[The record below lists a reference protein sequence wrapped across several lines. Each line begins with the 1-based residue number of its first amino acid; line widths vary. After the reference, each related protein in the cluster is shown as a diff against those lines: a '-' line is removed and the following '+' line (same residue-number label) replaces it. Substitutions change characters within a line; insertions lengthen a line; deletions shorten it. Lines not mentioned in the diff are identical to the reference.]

1 MKKIAILGS
10 TGSIG
15 TQTVDILPSIDAEV
29 VALTTNR
36 RINLLEEQARALH
49 PKMVCAMDENAAKA
63 LKIKLADTDIEVL
76 TGMDGLIA
84 CAAESGADIVVTA
97 VVGMVGLLPTMAAI
111 KAGKDIALAN
121 KETLVCAGALM
132 NFLVG
137 FLIVLAVMQPN
148 GPNGGYIVSTIASV
162 DPASTAAGDL
172 KAGDEI
178 LKIDGYHIL
187 VRSDF
192 ETALSRTASTT
203 HKVTVR
209 REGEKVT
216 LPSVKL
222 EATVTDANGNK
233 RIGITFAELP
243 DSLGMH
249 LSMSVRTAVNY
260 ARLVWSS
267 MGMLVSGQVGV
278 DQLAGPVGMAE
289 VMADTAKYSMI
300 SFFQLVAFISI
311 NLGVMN
317 LLPLPALDGGRLVFL
332 IIEGIRR
339 KPVPPKYEGYVHA
352 AGLMLLLM
360 LMVYVT
366 GQDVLR
372 IFMRSN

>member
-1 MKKIAILGS
+1 MLQIILAILAFGVLVIVHEFGHFI
-10 TGSIG
+10 TAKRGGVQVNEFWIG
-15 TQTVDILPSIDAEV
+15 MGPT
-29 VALTTNR
+29 
-36 RINLLEEQARALH
+36 LLKHEYKGTLY
-49 PKMVCAMDENAAKA
+49 C
-63 LKIKLADTDIEVL
+63 LK
-76 TGMDGLIA
+76 
-84 CAAESGADIVVTA
+84 
-97 VVGMVGLLPTMAAI
+97 LLPFGGACVMEGEDGESENEHAFG
-111 KAGKDIALAN
+111 KAKLPRRMLI
-121 KETLVCAGALM
+121 VCAGALM

-192 ETALSRTASTT
+192 ETALSRTASIT
-203 HKVTVR
+203 HEVTVR

-339 KPVPPKYEGYVHA
+339 KPVPPRYEGYVHA

>member
-1 MKKIAILGS
+1 MLQIILAILAFGVLVIVHEFGHFI
-10 TGSIG
+10 TAKRGGVQVNEFWIG
-15 TQTVDILPSIDAEV
+15 MGPT
-29 VALTTNR
+29 
-36 RINLLEEQARALH
+36 LLKHEYKGTLY
-49 PKMVCAMDENAAKA
+49 C
-63 LKIKLADTDIEVL
+63 LK
-76 TGMDGLIA
+76 
-84 CAAESGADIVVTA
+84 
-97 VVGMVGLLPTMAAI
+97 LLPFGGACVMEGEDGESENEHAFG
-111 KAGKDIALAN
+111 KAKLPRRMLI
-121 KETLVCAGALM
+121 VCAGALM

-192 ETALSRTASTT
+192 GTALSRTASTT
-203 HKVTVR
+203 PAVTVR

-233 RIGITFAELP
+233 RIGLTFAELP

-339 KPVPPKYEGYVHA
+339 KPVPPRYEGYVHA

>member
-1 MKKIAILGS
+1 MLQIILAILAFGVLVIVHEFGHFI
-10 TGSIG
+10 TAKRGGVQVNEFWIG
-15 TQTVDILPSIDAEV
+15 MGPTILKHEHKGT
-29 VALTTNR
+29 LY
-36 RINLLEEQARALH
+36 
-49 PKMVCAMDENAAKA
+49 C
-63 LKIKLADTDIEVL
+63 LK
-76 TGMDGLIA
+76 
-84 CAAESGADIVVTA
+84 
-97 VVGMVGLLPTMAAI
+97 LLPFGGACVMEGEDGESENEHAFG
-111 KAGKDIALAN
+111 KAKLPRRMLI
-121 KETLVCAGALM
+121 VCAGALM

-278 DQLAGPVGMAE
+278 AE

-339 KPVPPKYEGYVHA
+339 KPVPPRYEGYVHA

>member
-1 MKKIAILGS
+1 MLQIILAILAFGVLVIVHEFGHFI
-10 TGSIG
+10 TAKRGGVQVNEFWIG
-15 TQTVDILPSIDAEV
+15 MGPTLLKHEHKGTLYCLKLP
-29 VALTTNR
+29 R
-36 RINLLEEQARALH
+36 R
-49 PKMVCAMDENAAKA
+49 M
-63 LKIKLADTDIEVL
+63 
-76 TGMDGLIA
+76 LI
-84 CAAESGADIVVTA
+84 
-97 VVGMVGLLPTMAAI
+97 
-111 KAGKDIALAN
+111 
-121 KETLVCAGALM
+121 VCAGALM

-192 ETALSRTASTT
+192 ETALSRSGSAT
-203 HKVTVR
+203 HEVTVR

-339 KPVPPKYEGYVHA
+339 KPVPPRYEGYVHA

-360 LMVYVT
+360 LMVYVS

>member
-1 MKKIAILGS
+1 MLQIILAILAFGVLVIVHEFGHFI
-10 TGSIG
+10 TAKRGGVQVNEFWIG
-15 TQTVDILPSIDAEV
+15 MGPT
-29 VALTTNR
+29 
-36 RINLLEEQARALH
+36 LLKHEHKGTLY
-49 PKMVCAMDENAAKA
+49 C
-63 LKIKLADTDIEVL
+63 LK
-76 TGMDGLIA
+76 
-84 CAAESGADIVVTA
+84 
-97 VVGMVGLLPTMAAI
+97 LLPFGGACVMEGEDGESENEHAFG
-111 KAGKDIALAN
+111 KAKLPRRMLI
-121 KETLVCAGALM
+121 VCAGALM

-192 ETALSRTASTT
+192 EIALSRTASTT
-203 HKVTVR
+203 HEVTVR

-300 SFFQLVAFISI
+300 SFVQLVAFISI

-339 KPVPPKYEGYVHA
+339 KPVPPRYEGYVHA

>member
-1 MKKIAILGS
+1 MLQIILAILAFGVLVIVHEFGHFI
-10 TGSIG
+10 TAKRGGVQVNEFWIG
-15 TQTVDILPSIDAEV
+15 MGPT
-29 VALTTNR
+29 
-36 RINLLEEQARALH
+36 LLKHEHKGTLY
-49 PKMVCAMDENAAKA
+49 C
-63 LKIKLADTDIEVL
+63 LK
-76 TGMDGLIA
+76 
-84 CAAESGADIVVTA
+84 
-97 VVGMVGLLPTMAAI
+97 LLPFGGACVMEGEDGESENEHAFG
-111 KAGKDIALAN
+111 KAKLPRRMLI
-121 KETLVCAGALM
+121 VCAGALM

-203 HKVTVR
+203 HEVTVR

-260 ARLVWSS
+260 AARPVARACIAS
-267 MGMLVSGQVGV
+267 VTVGV

>member
-1 MKKIAILGS
+1 MLQIILAILAFGVLVIVHEFGHFI
-10 TGSIG
+10 TAKRGGVQVNEFWIG
-15 TQTVDILPSIDAEV
+15 MGPT
-29 VALTTNR
+29 
-36 RINLLEEQARALH
+36 LLKHEHKGTLY
-49 PKMVCAMDENAAKA
+49 C
-63 LKIKLADTDIEVL
+63 LK
-76 TGMDGLIA
+76 
-84 CAAESGADIVVTA
+84 
-97 VVGMVGLLPTMAAI
+97 LLPFGGACVMEGEDGESENEHAFG
-111 KAGKDIALAN
+111 KAKLPRRMLI
-121 KETLVCAGALM
+121 VCAGALM

-203 HKVTVR
+203 YKVTVR

-332 IIEGIRR
+332 I
-339 KPVPPKYEGYVHA
+339 
-352 AGLMLLLM
+352 
-360 LMVYVT
+360 
-366 GQDVLR
+366 
-372 IFMRSN
+372 

>member
-1 MKKIAILGS
+1 MLQIILAILAFGVLVIVHEFGHFI
-10 TGSIG
+10 TAKRGGVQVNEFWIG
-15 TQTVDILPSIDAEV
+15 MGPT
-29 VALTTNR
+29 
-36 RINLLEEQARALH
+36 LLKHEYKGTLY
-49 PKMVCAMDENAAKA
+49 C
-63 LKIKLADTDIEVL
+63 LK
-76 TGMDGLIA
+76 
-84 CAAESGADIVVTA
+84 
-97 VVGMVGLLPTMAAI
+97 LLPFGGACVMEGEDGESENEHAFG
-111 KAGKDIALAN
+111 KAKLPRRMLI
-121 KETLVCAGALM
+121 VCAGALM

-172 KAGDEI
+172 QAGDEI

-192 ETALSRTASTT
+192 ETALSRTASIT
-203 HKVTVR
+203 HKVIVR

-339 KPVPPKYEGYVHA
+339 KPVPPRYEGYVHA

>member
-1 MKKIAILGS
+1 M
-10 TGSIG
+10 
-15 TQTVDILPSIDAEV
+15 
-29 VALTTNR
+29 
-36 RINLLEEQARALH
+36 
-49 PKMVCAMDENAAKA
+49 
-63 LKIKLADTDIEVL
+63 
-76 TGMDGLIA
+76 
-84 CAAESGADIVVTA
+84 
-97 VVGMVGLLPTMAAI
+97 
-111 KAGKDIALAN
+111 
-121 KETLVCAGALM
+121 
-132 NFLVG
+132 
-137 FLIVLAVMQPN
+137 
-148 GPNGGYIVSTIASV
+148 
-162 DPASTAAGDL
+162 
-172 KAGDEI
+172 
-178 LKIDGYHIL
+178 
-187 VRSDF
+187 
-192 ETALSRTASTT
+192 
-203 HKVTVR
+203 R

-317 LLPLPALDGGRLVFL
+317 LLPLPALDGGRIFFL
-332 IIEGIRR
+332 LLNGVLFALFR
-339 KPVPPKYEGYVHA
+339 KRIPAKYEGYVHMVGM
-352 AGLMLLLM
+352 AGLLALSLL
-360 LMVYVT
+360 VT
-366 GQDVLR
+366 FSDIGKLFGV
-372 IFMRSN
+372 

>member
-1 MKKIAILGS
+1 MLQIILAILAFGVLVIVHEFGHFI
-10 TGSIG
+10 TAKRGGVQVNEFWIG
-15 TQTVDILPSIDAEV
+15 MGPT
-29 VALTTNR
+29 
-36 RINLLEEQARALH
+36 LLKHEHKGTLY
-49 PKMVCAMDENAAKA
+49 C
-63 LKIKLADTDIEVL
+63 LK
-76 TGMDGLIA
+76 
-84 CAAESGADIVVTA
+84 
-97 VVGMVGLLPTMAAI
+97 LLPFGGACVMEGEDGESENEHAFG
-111 KAGKDIALAN
+111 KAKLPRRMLI
-121 KETLVCAGALM
+121 VCAGALM

-203 HKVTVR
+203 YKVTVR

-339 KPVPPKYEGYVHA
+339 KPVPPRYEGYVHA

-366 GQDVLR
+366 GQDILR
-372 IFMRSN
+372 IFIKE

>member
-1 MKKIAILGS
+1 MLQIILAILAFGVLVIVHEFGHVI
-10 TGSIG
+10 TAKRGGVQVNEFWIG
-15 TQTVDILPSIDAEV
+15 MGPT
-29 VALTTNR
+29 
-36 RINLLEEQARALH
+36 LLKHEYKGTLY
-49 PKMVCAMDENAAKA
+49 C
-63 LKIKLADTDIEVL
+63 LK
-76 TGMDGLIA
+76 
-84 CAAESGADIVVTA
+84 
-97 VVGMVGLLPTMAAI
+97 LLPFGGACVMEGEDGESENEHAFG
-111 KAGKDIALAN
+111 KAKLPRRMLI
-121 KETLVCAGALM
+121 VCAGALM

-267 MGMLVSGQVGV
+267 MGMGMLVSGQVGV

>member
-1 MKKIAILGS
+1 MEGEDGESENEHAFGKAK
-10 TGSIG
+10 
-15 TQTVDILPSIDAEV
+15 LP
-29 VALTTNR
+29 R
-36 RINLLEEQARALH
+36 R
-49 PKMVCAMDENAAKA
+49 M
-63 LKIKLADTDIEVL
+63 
-76 TGMDGLIA
+76 LI
-84 CAAESGADIVVTA
+84 
-97 VVGMVGLLPTMAAI
+97 
-111 KAGKDIALAN
+111 
-121 KETLVCAGALM
+121 VCAGALM

-192 ETALSRTASTT
+192 ETALSRSGSAT
-203 HKVTVR
+203 HEVTVR

-339 KPVPPKYEGYVHA
+339 KPVPPRYEGYVHA

>member
-1 MKKIAILGS
+1 MLQIILAILAFGVLVIVHEFGHFI
-10 TGSIG
+10 TAKRGGVQVNEFWIG
-15 TQTVDILPSIDAEV
+15 MGPT
-29 VALTTNR
+29 
-36 RINLLEEQARALH
+36 LLKHEHKGTLY
-49 PKMVCAMDENAAKA
+49 C
-63 LKIKLADTDIEVL
+63 LK
-76 TGMDGLIA
+76 
-84 CAAESGADIVVTA
+84 
-97 VVGMVGLLPTMAAI
+97 LLPFGGACVMEGEDGESENEHAFG
-111 KAGKDIALAN
+111 KAKLPRRMLI
-121 KETLVCAGALM
+121 VCAGALM

-249 LSMSVRTAVNY
+249 LSMSVRTAVNS
-260 ARLVWSS
+260 ARLVWSC
-267 MGMLVSGQVGV
+267 MGRLVR
-278 DQLAGPVGMAE
+278 AE
-289 VMADTAKYSMI
+289 VMAETAKYSMI

-339 KPVPPKYEGYVHA
+339 KPVPPRYEGYVHA

>member
-1 MKKIAILGS
+1 M
-10 TGSIG
+10 SIKARC
-15 TQTVDILPSIDAEV
+15 TV
-29 VALTTNR
+29 
-36 RINLLEEQARALH
+36 
-49 PKMVCAMDENAAKA
+49 K
-63 LKIKLADTDIEVL
+63 
-76 TGMDGLIA
+76 
-84 CAAESGADIVVTA
+84 
-97 VVGMVGLLPTMAAI
+97 LLPFGGACVMEGEDGESENEHAFG
-111 KAGKDIALAN
+111 KAKLPRRMLI
-121 KETLVCAGALM
+121 VCAGALM

-137 FLIVLAVMQPN
+137 FLIVLAVMRPN
-148 GPNGGYIVSTIASV
+148 GPNGGYIVSTISEV
-162 DPASTAAGDL
+162 NPASTAAADGGL
-172 KAGDEI
+172 EAGDEI

-187 VRSDF
+187 VRTDF
-192 ETALSRTASTT
+192 DTALARTGSTT
-203 HKVTVR
+203 HEITVR
-209 REGEKVT
+209 RNGEKMT
-216 LPSVKL
+216 LPTVKL
-222 EATVTDANGNK
+222 EAAVTDANGNK

-267 MGMLVSGQVGV
+267 VGMLVSGQVGV
-278 DQLAGPVGMAE
+278 DQLSGPVGVAE

>member
-1 MKKIAILGS
+1 MLQIILAILAFGVLVIVHEFGHFI
-10 TGSIG
+10 TAKRGGVQVNEFWIG
-15 TQTVDILPSIDAEV
+15 MGPTLLKHEHKGTLYCLKLLLFGGACVMEGEDGESENEHAFGKAKLP
-29 VALTTNR
+29 R
-36 RINLLEEQARALH
+36 R
-49 PKMVCAMDENAAKA
+49 M
-63 LKIKLADTDIEVL
+63 
-76 TGMDGLIA
+76 LI
-84 CAAESGADIVVTA
+84 
-97 VVGMVGLLPTMAAI
+97 
-111 KAGKDIALAN
+111 
-121 KETLVCAGALM
+121 VCAGALM

-192 ETALSRTASTT
+192 EIALSRTASTT
-203 HKVTVR
+203 HEVTVR

-267 MGMLVSGQVGV
+267 VGMLVSGQVGV
-278 DQLAGPVGMAE
+278 DQLSGPVGVAE

-339 KPVPPKYEGYVHA
+339 KPVPPRYEGYVHA